1 VIKVI
6 GWITTWGIKC
16 GIATYSRFLVEQM
29 YDDVVVLCQSGE
41 GEVQGAIPCWK
52 RDSKFFSG
60 IIAQIAAKGIDT
72 IVIQHQPGLIRFAYL
87 NELLLKLEE
96 MEVKVFITM
105 HNTRDRS
112 RFFPSKR
119 IEKAVE
125 GLKTCSTVMVHSNS
139 DVENLKRLGV
149 SENVVMIPHG
159 IYPPPTSSA
168 ETLTLEGRVMGT
180 FGFLLPHKGQ
190 IQLVEAFERLPGWD
204 QLLLLCATREG
215 SGKMEDKINSLI
227 KEKGLENRV
236 KLVTEFL
243 DDEIAIATLAKCEL
257 LAFPYQKTNESASG
271 AVRMGVASGVP
282 IVVSPIP
289 IFDDIEGA
297 IRMRGKSVDDIV
309 ASISMLSEEDLESSR
324 KSITKLRDSLQWS
337 EVARRIQER
346 LK

>member
-1 VIKVI
+1 MI
-6 GWITTWGIKC
+6 GWITTWGIRC

-29 YDDVVVLCQSGE
+29 DDEVVVLCQSGE
-41 GEVQGAIPCWK
+41 GEVEGAIPCWK
-52 RDSKFFSG
+52 RDSNVFSG

-72 IVIQHQPGLIRFAYL
+72 VVIQHQPGLLRLAYL
-87 NELLLKLEE
+87 NELLLKLSE

-112 RFFPSKR
+112 VIFPSKR
-119 IEKAVE
+119 IEKVVE
-125 GLKTCSTVMVHSNS
+125 GLKTCSTVMVHSKA
-139 DVENLKRLGV
+139 DVENLEKLGIAA
-149 SENVVMIPHG
+149 NVAMIPHG
-159 IYPPPTSSA
+159 IYPPPLQSA
-168 ETLTLEGRVMGT
+168 ETLPVNGRVLGT

-204 QLLLLCATREG
+204 ELLLLCATREG
-215 SGKMEDKINSLI
+215 SGKMEKKINSLI
-227 KEKGLENRV
+227 KEKRLEGRV
-236 KLVTEFL
+236 KLVTDFL
-243 DDEIAIATLAKCEL
+243 DDEVAIATLAKCEL
-257 LAFPYQKTNESASG
+257 LAFPYQNTNESASG

-297 IRMRGKSVDDIV
+297 IKMRGKSVDDIV
-309 ASISMLSEEDLESSR
+309 ASISMLSEEDLKSSR
-324 KSITKLRDSLQWS
+324 KSITELRDSLQWS

>member
-1 VIKVI
+1 MI
-6 GWITTWGIKC
+6 GWITTWGIRC
-16 GIATYSRFLVEQM
+16 GIATYSRFLIEEM
-29 YDDVVVLCQSGE
+29 KDDVVILCQSGE
-41 GEVQGAIPCWK
+41 GEVEGAIPCWK
-52 RDSKFFSG
+52 RDSNIFSG

-72 IVIQHQPGLIRFAYL
+72 VVIQHQPGLLRFSYL
-87 NELLLKLEE
+87 NELLLKLAE

-112 RFFPSKR
+112 IIFPSKR
-119 IEKAVE
+119 IEKVVE
-125 GLKTCSTVMVHSNS
+125 GLKTCSTVMVHSKA
-139 DVENLKRLGV
+139 DVENLEKLGITT
-149 SENVVMIPHG
+149 NVALIPHG
-159 IYPPPTSSA
+159 IYPPPSQSA
-168 ETLTLEGRVMGT
+168 ETLPVNGRVLGT

-215 SGKMEDKINSLI
+215 SGKMENKINSLI

-297 IRMRGKSVDDIV
+297 IKMRGKSVDDIV

-324 KSITKLRDSLQWS
+324 KSITELRDSLQWS